1 VDYNPRRFSHTA
13 PPEVDEGSRHA
24 IATKKQ
30 VREKLRQMITRLDEV
45 DDSVRADL
53 ARALPHPKMIQIDVT
68 DLEVSFWTELAEGRM
83 GELEEGRAEA
93 VDIRMRAKSDDLVAM
108 IDGELGLMSSFLSG
122 RVRVDASLSDLLAL
136 RKLA

>member
-1 VDYNPRRFSHTA
+1 MS
-13 PPEVDEGSRHA
+13 
-24 IATKKQ
+24 TKKQ
-30 VREKLRQMITRLDEV
+30 VKAKLQEMVARLDEAG
-45 DDSVRADL
+45 DSVHADL
-53 ARALPHPKMIQIDVT
+53 ARAMPHPKTIQIDVT

-83 GELEEGRAEA
+83 SELEEGEA
-93 VDIRMRAKSDDLVAM
+93 QDVDIRMRAKSDDLVAM